1 MKSKMGICKRVRW
14 LAMNQPLILPSI
26 INDPRYDK
34 RITKGILRDL
44 IPRRTS
50 IEIECI
56 GNLSVLTNTPKR
68 KMSGKYKVLSLDCQD
83 SRGLSIIIDYNEH
96 AISIANY
103 TQLTG
108 LYNVLADMKK
118 YCTLNE
124 SSGCHIHVDLSKLY
138 NGSSTSLFSQ
148 IEYKYGEGGLMT
160 KLRDFL
166 TDKCRDGTIEKI
178 FGVYTPS
185 MMTQKLCDIDY
196 KIAWV
201 NIRSNFASVEF
212 RTAPMTFDYHII
224 VKWFVEV
231 NKLLNEFEN
240 IEASRRKS

>member
-1 MKSKMGICKRVRW
+1 
-14 LAMNQPLILPSI
+14 
-26 INDPRYDK
+26 
-34 RITKGILRDL
+34 
-44 IPRRTS
+44 
-50 IEIECI
+50 
-56 GNLSVLTNTPKR
+56 
-68 KMSGKYKVLSLDCQD
+68 
-83 SRGLSIIIDYNEH
+83 
-96 AISIANY
+96 
-103 TQLTG
+103 
-108 LYNVLADMKK
+108 
-118 YCTLNE
+118 
-124 SSGCHIHVDLSKLY
+124 
-138 NGSSTSLFSQ
+138 
-148 IEYKYGEGGLMT
+148 MT

-178 FGVYTPS
+178 FGVYTPG
-185 MMTQKLCDIDY
+185 MMTQKLCSIDY